1 MLLICHAT
9 LSGGC
14 ATALFSE
21 QSYLTYINILPVL
34 VKYFFF
40 VVVLYFRSG
49 SHVMEKLFQGE
60 NISYCHA
67 DGEGLLII
75 VTS

>member
-1 MLLICHAT
+1 M
-9 LSGGC
+9 SRN
-14 ATALFSE
+14 ALCGMRYGSVFKIVVSK
-21 QSYLTYINILPVL
+21 TYINILPVL
-34 VKYFFF
+34 IKYFFF